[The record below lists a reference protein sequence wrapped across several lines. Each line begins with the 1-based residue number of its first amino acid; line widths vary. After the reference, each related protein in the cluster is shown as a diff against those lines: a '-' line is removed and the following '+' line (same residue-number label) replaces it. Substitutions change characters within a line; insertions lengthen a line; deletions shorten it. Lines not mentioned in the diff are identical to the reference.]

1 MPTSNSSRQSLWQ
14 RDRKGSGAVSFQ
26 LTNWFRRSRS
36 AGPFHGSHLL
46 HPESGDQEAL
56 ERHIAQASILLSG
69 RHLQHGDASQP
80 TRPGEVFTNCLEFNT
95 LISTLEYGVVKIG
108 SVVGETVTIRTKD
121 GEWRAAPVS
130 SHGCQ
135 KLYQL
140 TFGNPNRS
148 GVSYEVAA
156 TRNHRWFLDDG
167 ALTDHIEIGDRL
179 QFAPLHEDL
188 DEEAI
193 RHGIIFGG
201 SAPKYR
207 QARPGCEVSQGR
219 DYISIRLCKTKQEY
233 LKYFNRYGV
242 TYPRSAS
249 GDPVVYVGKKA
260 HWKQVPFTRDP
271 SYIAGFIHGW
281 WLADGSKGVR
291 GNVIEITTTN
301 ADAVDWLYEHVG
313 YVGYVVT
320 MDRVQERKP
329 GDGSY
334 NNGSAAP
341 IHYIRLRKNSSLT
354 LIDIQD
360 QGEEVVFCV
369 EEPVTSSFVLANGL
383 VTGNCST
390 AMLRAPTFRLLNGSG
405 VGTCYD
411 DDLQL
416 VDLTKMQYKAS
427 GFWSMGKKTVYRIAT
442 NKRAVP
448 RHSQAEGDEW
458 L

>member
-1 MPTSNSSRQSLWQ
+1 MKVRTYSPGMGQAIADRTINRPGEGWRDVAQ
-14 RDRKGSGAVSFQ
+14 RVA
-26 LTNWFRRSRS
+26 L
-36 AGPFHGSHLL
+36 GSHLL

-56 ERHIAQASILLSG
+56 ERHLAQASILLSG

-95 LISTLEYGVVKIG
+95 LIPTLEYGVIKIG
-108 SVVGETVTIRTKD
+108 SIVGETVTIRTKD

-167 ALTDHIEIGDRL
+167 ALTDHIEIGDGL

-188 DEEAI
+188 DEEVI
-193 RHGIIFGG
+193 RHGIIFGDG

-207 QARPGCEVSQGR
+207 QARPGCEVSQGC

-233 LKYFNRYGV
+233 LKYFNSYGV

-249 GDPVVYVGKKA
+249 G
-260 HWKQVPFTRDP
+260 
-271 SYIAGFIHGW
+271 
-281 WLADGSKGVR
+281 
-291 GNVIEITTTN
+291 
-301 ADAVDWLYEHVG
+301 
-313 YVGYVVT
+313 
-320 MDRVQERKP
+320 
-329 GDGSY
+329 
-334 NNGSAAP
+334 
-341 IHYIRLRKNSSLT
+341 
-354 LIDIQD
+354 
-360 QGEEVVFCV
+360 
-369 EEPVTSSFVLANGL
+369 
-383 VTGNCST
+383 
-390 AMLRAPTFRLLNGSG
+390 RAPTFRLLLNGSG

-416 VDLTKMQYKAS
+416 VDLTKMP
-427 GFWSMGKKTVYRIAT
+427 FV
-442 NKRAVP
+442 VP
-448 RHSQAEGDEW
+448 IINHNHEDVLNGAGHPLHGRTCCT
-458 L
+458 LLL